1 MSNLVGNFYAPET
14 YTAKPWRGDVWQ
26 AAFGRV
32 LKYVDHKDT
41 DMANETTFQNNSFVN
56 VTTAIYPYA
65 ATAMSDL
72 ILKDNEEGL
81 TSVPASKLNLY
92 NDVVSNSGVYK
103 DNYRTK

>member
-1 MSNLVGNFYAPET
+1 
-14 YTAKPWRGDVWQ
+14 
-26 AAFGRV
+26 
-32 LKYVDHKDT
+32 
-41 DMANETTFQNNSFVN
+41 
-56 VTTAIYPYA
+56 
-65 ATAMSDL
+65 MSDL